1 MSAPRPY
8 EADLLAGAEEI
19 VDTFA
24 RKHEKK
30 HHEARLQLLEA
41 VASRLG
47 GFRLEKFQSQ
57 FHVLPITPASKLL
70 NTAECVVERLKRLPI
85 HPSLALSALSRET
98 LNDSSR
104 RTTGA
109 YHTDFR
115 LARSLAQMA
124 AQKIESS
131 TKVID
136 PACGAG
142 MLLVAL
148 TIEACGPDRK
158 NISRWLAESVHAA
171 DLSPLSLRG
180 CLLSLASLTNDL
192 SALSAMQS
200 KWVVGDSLL
209 VPETIWRALA
219 PKGFD
224 VVIGN
229 PPWEKVKLSRHE
241 YLKAQGHTRH
251 YGAEV
256 EGINQKLFAR
266 EKTDLANY
274 ARRLTELY
282 PYLADGEPDLYI
294 AFTELFASLCT
305 AAGTLA
311 ALVPA
316 GLIRSK
322 GTQAVRC
329 RLFESFDRLTIS
341 VIENRAR
348 FFNIDSRFK
357 FLAVVCRKE
366 NPNEPRTHTIT
377 LLHERGTDTG
387 LEQLGSAQ
395 INCNSLRAVR
405 PDMSVPEVRS
415 GGEWRL
421 FQKLFAVGVRWD
433 EGCWGWKPVLC
444 REVDMTREYSRFRA
458 GADRAGLQV
467 IEGRMVQQHRFGAK
481 GYSSG
486 SGRRAVWK
494 NFAFGNA
501 QLAAQ
506 FRIRIEDVPLVARDR
521 INQLRGGFCDITGQT
536 NERSMMAALIPP
548 GVVCGNKVPTIL
560 FPEDPSEDRLLVWC
574 SVMNSF
580 VFDWMLRRIVTTTV
594 NYFLLLSL
602 PMPKIAKDGLPW
614 QRIVPAARKLRA
626 LDQEGSSGSDKA
638 LLDAA
643 RLRAQIDAE
652 VAVAYG
658 LSLNDL
664 KTVIADFPLLDR
676 GQPRLDDETSST
688 VTRDLLMATAAKR
701 MREDPE
707 PWTLRAERAL
717 DLGARA
723 YVPSEFASVA
733 KTMKKR
739 SYYAG

>member
-1 MSAPRPY
+1 
-8 EADLLAGAEEI
+8 
-19 VDTFA
+19 
-24 RKHEKK
+24 
-30 HHEARLQLLEA
+30 
-41 VASRLG
+41 
-47 GFRLEKFQSQ
+47 
-57 FHVLPITPASKLL
+57 
-70 NTAECVVERLKRLPI
+70 
-85 HPSLALSALSRET
+85 
-98 LNDSSR
+98 
-104 RTTGA
+104 
-109 YHTDFR
+109 
-115 LARSLAQMA
+115 
-124 AQKIESS
+124 
-131 TKVID
+131 
-136 PACGAG
+136 
-142 MLLVAL
+142 
-148 TIEACGPDRK
+148 
-158 NISRWLAESVHAA
+158 
-171 DLSPLSLRG
+171 
-180 CLLSLASLTNDL
+180 
-192 SALSAMQS
+192 
-200 KWVVGDSLL
+200 
-209 VPETIWRALA
+209 
-219 PKGFD
+219 
-224 VVIGN
+224 
-229 PPWEKVKLSRHE
+229 
-241 YLKAQGHTRH
+241 
-251 YGAEV
+251 
-256 EGINQKLFAR
+256 
-266 EKTDLANY
+266 
-274 ARRLTELY
+274 
-282 PYLADGEPDLYI
+282 
-294 AFTELFASLCT
+294 
-305 AAGTLA
+305 
-311 ALVPA
+311 
-316 GLIRSK
+316 
-322 GTQAVRC
+322 
-329 RLFESFDRLTIS
+329 
-341 VIENRAR
+341 
-348 FFNIDSRFK
+348 
-357 FLAVVCRKE
+357 
-366 NPNEPRTHTIT
+366 
-377 LLHERGTDTG
+377 
-387 LEQLGSAQ
+387 
-395 INCNSLRAVR
+395 
-405 PDMSVPEVRS
+405 MSVPEVRS